1 MMDRNSGAFD
11 VDDAE
16 GAALISAGVA
26 EPCESEVK
34 SAKPTGSGGAAG
46 GTPSEDGDRNGAEV
60 VSDEDQEIQC
70 ENAETVDYLTL
81 TAAELR
87 GLCDER
93 GIPYKKNAG
102 VKALAALLAADDEKP
117 LPEVL
122 PDDDAKSEDQAS
134 VVYGEGLAPGTD
146 LESIVPGVYDPV
158 L

>member
-16 GAALISAGVA
+16 GAALVAAGVA
-26 EPCESEVK
+26 RAECGERSSEMK
-34 SAKPTGSGGAAG
+34 SAEPTGSSGAAG

-60 VSDEDQEIQC
+60 VSDEDQEIPC

-102 VKALAALLAADDEKP
+102 VKALAALLEADDEKP
-117 LPEVL
+117 LPEL
-122 PDDDAKSEDQAS
+122 
-134 VVYGEGLAPGTD
+134 LAA
-146 LESIVPGVYDPV
+146 DPV